1 METPSPSRNEV
12 STSPPMRARVRT
24 VNMYQFDI
32 QLKKWYI
39 LIALERVLLYR
50 YIYLYNS
57 LFFENLFNITI
68 LNII

>member
-32 QLKKWYI
+32 QLKKWYHSV
-39 LIALERVLLYR
+39 VLGKSAT
-50 YIYLYNS
+50 IYCLCS
-57 LFFENLFNITI
+57 AVL
-68 LNII
+68 